1 MHFKVYVH
9 TPTLLFFFFLTDALG
24 TMSMVTQYISI
35 SRLRGQKLIFLQVHC
50 VLCHQPTPWLCIRMN
65 KRGNIVRNI
74 LKSLFSWVRRKF

>member
-35 SRLRGQKLIFLQVHC
+35 SQLRGQKLIFLQVHYC
-50 VLCHQPTPWLCIRMN
+50 KKHSEGFIFM
-65 KRGNIVRNI
+65 G
-74 LKSLFSWVRRKF
+74 